1 MDKPFIIETD
11 ASLVRTGAILYQKN
25 QEQIPQP
32 CAYISHS
39 LNPAQQRYEI
49 YDRELLAV
57 IRALKMWQHY
67 LLHSPYPVMLWT
79 DHKNL
84 LFFKEVHKLTP
95 RQVQWQQ
102 YLDQFNL
109 VMEHKEGTKMIPSDI
124 LSRRP
129 DFEQAPNVERALFPQ
144 LATLNIDELYE
155 QIKEA
160 QKEDT
165 KLPSNCTQKLPMN
178 SDDIL

>member
-1 MDKPFIIETD
+1 M
-11 ASLVRTGAILYQKN
+11 LAI
-25 QEQIPQP
+25 
-32 CAYISHS
+32 
-39 LNPAQQRYEI
+39 
-49 YDRELLAV
+49 
-57 IRALKMWQHY
+57 IRALEEWRHHLEGTQF
-67 LLHSPYPVMLWT
+67 VFEIWT

-95 RQVQWQQ
+95 RQVRWQQ

-155 QIKEA
+155 RIQEA

-165 KLPSNCTQKLPMN
+165 KLPSNLTQKLPTN
-178 SDDIL
+178 SNDILRHNGKIYIPDKLRQTVTKEIHENPAYGHPGAL